1 MADTPTGETVT
12 PGDSQTPVQTSAP
25 ATGNAVDPA
34 EVERL
39 RKAAEQATMR
49 ANQLENELA
58 AKRQAEAEANA
69 KKLEEDGQLKEAL
82 AAERA
87 EKQRL
92 LDERDAA
99 ERSALLNKETG
110 DVLSKYSPA
119 VVDIAKTAGLSLV
132 DDSDEAKADLSK
144 KLDDIAAKLGG
155 QAKVESNNPP
165 VSAPQTQ
172 SKEALIGAMS
182 DPSLRPRDRDAAGLK
197 YIGGLE
203 TIKAM
208 KEAAGYVP
216 PAQ

>member
-12 PGDSQTPVQTSAP
+12 AGDSQTLVQTSAP
-25 ATGNAVDPA
+25 VPGNAVDPA

-39 RKAAEQATMR
+39 RKEAEQAKMR

-58 AKRQAEAEANA
+58 AKRQAEADAQA

-92 LDERDAA
+92 LDEKDAA

-155 QAKVESNNPP
+155 QARVDSNNPP
-165 VSAPQTQ
+165 VSTPPTQ
-172 SKEALIGAMS
+172 SKEALLGAMG

-197 YIGGLE
+197 YISGLE

-208 KEAAGYVP
+208 KEAAGYTP
-216 PAQ
+216 PTQ